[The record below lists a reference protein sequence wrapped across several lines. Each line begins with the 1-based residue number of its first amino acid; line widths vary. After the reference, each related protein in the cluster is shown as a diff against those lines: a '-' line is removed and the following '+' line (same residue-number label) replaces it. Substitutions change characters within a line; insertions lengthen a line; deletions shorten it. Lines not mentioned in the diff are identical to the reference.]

1 MTNFN
6 VQPGSEAA
14 EQHPMAFLLSEELDL
29 PSVGEIRSGW
39 VVTNNNNEIL
49 VDIGA
54 KSEGVIPV
62 SEIQQF
68 DPEVREQLA
77 EGNQIDVYIVNTEE
91 QVGTIVVS
99 YAKVMEQ
106 RDWKLAEEQKAAQE
120 LVECKVVGHNKGG
133 LLVNFKQIRGF
144 IPNSQLSP
152 PHKQLLSSNKIQ
164 QLNGTTIGVKIIEV
178 DAERNRLILSE
189 KAAYK
194 ETRKS
199 ERNEMLEKLEE
210 GDEFTGRV
218 INIVNFGAFVDIGGI
233 EGLVHLSELSWKR
246 INHPSEILKIGDKV
260 EVVIISIDKE
270 KERLALSI
278 KRLQPDPWTIIDDI
292 YDIGQL
298 VEANITKLAE
308 YGAFARIQDD
318 YQLEGLIHI
327 SEISE
332 EHIKHPNE
340 VLQLS
345 QDVAVRIIRIDS
357 SSRQLGLSIKQ
368 ITSTKF
374 VESDLE
380 QLSTL
385 Q

>member
-6 VQPGSEAA
+6 VQSGSEAA
-14 EQHPMAFLLSEELDL
+14 DHPMAFLLSEELDL
-29 PSVGEIRSGW
+29 PAAGEIRSGW
-39 VVTNNNNEIL
+39 VVANRDNEIL

-54 KSEGVIPV
+54 KSEGVIPQ
-62 SEIQQF
+62 SEVQQF
-68 DPEVREQLA
+68 DAEIREQLA
-77 EGNQIDVYIVNTEE
+77 EGTEVDVYILNTEE
-91 QVGTIVVS
+91 QAGTILVS
-99 YAKVMEQ
+99 YARVIEQ
-106 RDWKLAEEQKAAQE
+106 RDWQLAEESKKAQK
-120 LVECKVVGHNKGG
+120 LVEGKVVGHNKGG
-133 LLVNFKQIRGF
+133 LLVNYKLLRGF

-152 PHKQLLSSNKIQ
+152 PHKQLLSANKIQ
-164 QLNGTTIGVKIIEV
+164 QLVGSTINVKIIEV

-194 ETRKS
+194 EARKS
-199 ERNEMLEKLEE
+199 ERNDKLEKLQE
-210 GDEFTGRV
+210 GDEFTGNV
-218 INIVNFGAFVDIGGI
+218 INIVNFGVFVDIGGI

-246 INHPSEILKIGDKV
+246 INHPSEVLKIGDKV

-278 KRLQPDPWTIIDDI
+278 KRLQPDPWTIIEEI
-292 YDIGQL
+292 YEIGQL

-345 QDVAVRIIRIDS
+345 QDVTVRIIRIDS

-368 ITSTKF
+368 ITSAKF

>member
-1 MTNFN
+1 
-6 VQPGSEAA
+6 
-14 EQHPMAFLLSEELDL
+14 MAFLLLEELDL

-39 VVTNNNNEIL
+39 VVTSRNNEIL

-54 KSEGVIPV
+54 KSEGIIPV

-68 DPEVREQLA
+68 NPEIREQLA
-77 EGNQIDVYIVNTEE
+77 EGNQIDVYIVNTED
-91 QVGTIVVS
+91 QVGTILVS
-99 YAKVMEQ
+99 YAKVIEQ
-106 RDWKLAEEQKAAQE
+106 RDWELAEQQKKVQE

-133 LLVNFKQIRGF
+133 LLVDFRLLRGF
-144 IPNSQLSP
+144 IPNSQLAP
-152 PHKQLLSSNKIQ
+152 PHKQLLSANKIQ
-164 QLNGTTIGVKIIEV
+164 QLVGSDISVKIIEV
-178 DAERNRLILSE
+178 DIERNRLILSE

-194 ETRKS
+194 EVRKA
-199 ERNEMLEKLEE
+199 ERMEMLAKLSE
-210 GDEFTGRV
+210 GDTFNGRV
-218 INIVNFGAFVDIGGI
+218 INIVNFGAFIDIGGI

-246 INHPSEILKIGDKV
+246 ISHPSEILKNGDNV
-260 EVVIISIDKE
+260 EVVIISIDKD

-278 KRLQPDPWTIIDDI
+278 KRLQPDPWTIIEDI

-298 VEANITKLAE
+298 VEASITKVAE

-332 EHIKHPNE
+332 DHIKHPNE

-368 ITSTKF
+368 ITSAKF

-380 QLSTL
+380 QLSTM